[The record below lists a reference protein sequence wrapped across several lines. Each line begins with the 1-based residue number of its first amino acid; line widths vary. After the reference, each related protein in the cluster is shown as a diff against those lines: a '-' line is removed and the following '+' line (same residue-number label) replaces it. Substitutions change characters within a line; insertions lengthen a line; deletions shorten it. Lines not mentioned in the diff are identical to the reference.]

1 MAVVVNA
8 RGGAARPV
16 FRRRASRSGWL
27 GVAAVTP
34 VALLILAVAVHCLD
48 LLFSGQHRSDVI
60 RLFSDATYYQI
71 LLNTAVYSLFATT
84 IAMLVGVPIAW
95 FSERIARSGARWIRV
110 AMIAGT
116 VVPGFF
122 VAMGWLLLGHSRIG
136 FFANLGIPINI
147 TSLGGLA
154 FAQGLALAS
163 LVFVMIAP
171 SMAALSQSLEES
183 AAIHGMNRVAI
194 WRHVLLPLLK
204 PALIACGSDQ
214 AEAMALADRIA
225 VMADAQVRQVGT
237 PREIYSRPAHPALP
251 RSWVMS
257 IGFRGGSK
265 AVACV
270 RISGCCRWRARDCPP
285 ARPRRGSGPRI
296 YSCFLAQS
304 KARPV
309 HGSSR
314 TSRVGC
320 GAAGAGRAMKA
331 PC

>member
-237 PREIYSRPAHPALP
+237 PREIYSRPAHP
-251 RSWVMS
+251 
-257 IGFRGGSK
+257 
-265 AVACV
+265 
-270 RISGCCRWRARDCPP
+270 RIAAFLGDVNWAPGRIE
-285 ARPRRGSGPRI
+285 GSGLRTDFGLLQVAGEGLSAGPATAGI
-296 YSCFLAQS
+296 
-304 KARPV
+304 RPEDV
-309 HGSSR
+309 L
-314 TSRVGC
+314 VFP
-320 GAAGAGRAMKA
+320 GAVEGQASAWLE
-331 PC
+331 